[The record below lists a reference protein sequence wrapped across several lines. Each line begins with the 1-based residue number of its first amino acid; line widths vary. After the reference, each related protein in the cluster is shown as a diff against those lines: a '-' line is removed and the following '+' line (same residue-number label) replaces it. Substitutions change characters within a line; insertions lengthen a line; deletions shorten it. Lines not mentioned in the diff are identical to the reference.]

1 MILVSLLLLIMFA
14 DQWFHKSCW
23 GAGLVRNHKK
33 MTFCSRFWAFATVA
47 PPPKS
52 LTLLTHLNDVDA
64 VAALSSLLTSISPS
78 SPPSSLTG
86 PLPFYTHRLLSPG
99 HSVPAPHTR
108 SLVKPCMT
116 KSKFLRLKLPSPTL
130 KLLSKAV
137 DIKQLIR
144 RPRAVV
150 AYSRWVLAIAIATG
164 TGWLD
169 GVPAGGTGRQREGD

>member
-1 MILVSLLLLIMFA
+1 MKVRDILF
-14 DQWFHKSCW
+14 
-23 GAGLVRNHKK
+23 
-33 MTFCSRFWAFATVA
+33 TFFGFCHRCLWHCC
-47 PPPKS
+47 PKAQK
-52 LTLLTHLNDVDA
+52 TLLTHLNDMDA
-64 VAALSSLLTSISPS
+64 VVTLSSLLTSMSPS

-99 HSVPAPHTR
+99 HSVPVLRIR

-116 KSKFLRLKLPSPTL
+116 KSKFLRLALPSPTL

-150 AYSRWVLAIAIATG
+150 TYSRWVLTIAIATG

-169 GVPAGGTGRQREGD
+169 GIPAGGTERQREGD